1 MVKPYPIKG
10 YYLLGFM
17 TGDGIGVDCK
27 STAYL
32 ARGVRFSQGPQ
43 QLEYSSNG

>member
-1 MVKPYPIKG
+1 MVKPYPTKG
-10 YYLLGFM
+10 YLSGFM

-43 QLEYSSNG
+43 QMEYSSNG